1 MSMLSR
7 VAEHLY
13 WMARY
18 VERAE
23 NVARVVMVNANLLLD
38 LPKGVAPGW
47 GPLVWIVGATEP
59 FEARYKSYGE
69 RQVVK
74 FLLGDEDNPSSIVSS
89 LRGARENARA
99 IRDIMPREAW
109 EQINSIYLGA
119 RQQLTEGLTKRG
131 RHGYLRQVIQGSQG
145 LAGLLGGTMNHDQ
158 GYYFLRVGRAL
169 ERADMTTRLIDVRSA
184 DLLPTESELRPFET
198 IQWVSV
204 LRSLT
209 AYQMYRRS
217 RQVRV
222 TRPEVLRFLFRS
234 DEFPRAVS
242 YCMNA
247 VESSITTLP
256 RNEDA
261 LRVIGRIRRQLQ
273 EAEIGSLQ
281 QDDLHAFVDDLQL
294 SFGELH
300 GEIARTW
307 FLPEVVAEQAQTQT
321 A

>member
-23 NVARVVMVNANLLLD
+23 NTARVVMVNANLLLD

-47 GPLVWIVGATEP
+47 APLIWITGFTEP

-74 FLLGDEDNPSSIVSS
+74 FLLGDEDNTGSIVSS

-109 EQINSIYLGA
+109 EQLNSLYLTA
-119 RQQLTEGLTKRG
+119 RAQVADGLTKRG
-131 RHGYLRQVIQGSQG
+131 RHSYLRQIIQGSQG
-145 LAGLLGGTMNHDQ
+145 LTGLLGGTMNHDQ
-158 GYYFLRVGRAL
+158 GYYFLRVGRNL

-184 DLLPTESELRPFET
+184 DLLPAESELRPFET

-222 TRPEVLRFLFRS
+222 TRSEVLRFLFRS

-242 YCMNA
+242 YCMNVA
-247 VESSITTLP
+247 EHSISALP

-281 QDDLHAFVDDLQL
+281 QNDLHAYVDELQL
-294 SFGELH
+294 SLGELH
-300 GEIARTW
+300 SEIARTW
-307 FLPEVVAEQAQTQT
+307 FLPEEVSAQSQS